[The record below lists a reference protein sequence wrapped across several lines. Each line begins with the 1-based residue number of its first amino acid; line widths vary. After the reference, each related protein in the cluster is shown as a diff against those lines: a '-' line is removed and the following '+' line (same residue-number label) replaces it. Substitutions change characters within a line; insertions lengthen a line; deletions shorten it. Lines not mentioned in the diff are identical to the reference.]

1 MASFSALIRYGADDH
16 ARRKS
21 MGEEGL
27 QPQGER
33 LRKAVRWISEMC
45 KEHPERSRRE
55 IVLEAEQRFDL
66 TPKECQFLN
75 EKFLP

>member
-1 MASFSALIRYGADDH
+1 M
-16 ARRKS
+16 
-21 MGEEGL
+21 